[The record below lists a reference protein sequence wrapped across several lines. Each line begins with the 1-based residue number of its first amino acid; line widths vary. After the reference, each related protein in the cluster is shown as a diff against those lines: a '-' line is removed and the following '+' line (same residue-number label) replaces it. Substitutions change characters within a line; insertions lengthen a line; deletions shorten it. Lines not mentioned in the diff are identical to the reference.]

1 MDIKSFR
8 EQYPM
13 YESISDADL
22 ANKLYTKHYSSKLSR
37 SEFDLKFLGA
47 PEKSDSFLGEESG
60 DWWLTKQAKKATRGA
75 IDAFQGDAEFKE
87 MGSFKDS
94 GALKDVGLIDR
105 AKFVGSELF
114 GDGQDLTNR
123 IKDLYPDAQIKKDAN
138 GNTYAE
144 LPDGRKGYVEVP
156 GMDSSDIAKGVATAA
171 AFTPGARVASM
182 AGSVG
187 SRVLAGS
194 VAAAGTDAAL
204 QKAAGRDEIDG
215 GQVAL
220 NAAVGGGGEAFAP
233 LVGGIIK
240 KLWNADQAKWRSMS
254 RSKQNQAIKRQLI
267 KDGYKPADLQGMIDG
282 RGFGEA
288 RVAGANAISAEAQL
302 AQKEFGFKHSR
313 GQAMPEGTLK
323 QQTAKELQLN
333 NEELLEQLPNEG
345 GQKLRKYKSDN
356 YAQLDK
362 VINDMVA
369 DMSGGVAQG
378 TSRNDSARRVHE
390 GLVRAR
396 DKSKQA
402 YDAEYAKADG
412 MNAEVSGLVTIP
424 MASRMIER
432 LQSQGVH
439 VDDMG
444 GEVGKLTKGAFAVLK
459 ELQTKPQS
467 GIHRIENQ
475 RKMINNMLNDT
486 KISDPMDHRAL
497 AIIKREFDE
506 SIAEAFDDHLIKG
519 DPEALKV
526 LQESRALYADYS
538 RKFNNP
544 DQAGKLIQKMVEDET
559 DPAEV
564 AKMAFGATGLKTG
577 ASRFVNR
584 YAKAVGGKD
593 TPEFDALRET
603 YLQTALTSGGAD
615 NLGMDAMITRLN
627 KVLRG
632 DGEETVKALY
642 SKDEVAKLHR
652 LERAL
657 KTMVKKGDRARSS
670 GTAERMI
677 RYLSASQLSNIPGIS
692 GLIGVFENMANHGA
706 LRRATTAPR
715 QLAAPINASPAAAAA
730 IAVNGDE

>member
-1 MDIKSFR
+1 MDIAEFR
-8 EQYPM
+8 TKYPQY
-13 YESISDADL
+13 DAIGDAEL
-22 ANKLYTKHYSSKLSR
+22 ADKLYNKHYASKVER
-37 SEFDLKFLGA
+37 SEFDQKFLGA
-47 PEKSDSFLGEESG
+47 PVKSDSFLGAEQD
-60 DWWLTKQAKKATRGA
+60 DWWITKQAKNITKAGLEA
-75 IDAFQGDAEFKE
+75 IQGDAEHKD

-114 GDGQDLTNR
+114 GSDEDLTNR
-123 IKDLYPDAQIKKDAN
+123 IKDLYPDAEIKQDAN
-138 GNTYAE
+138 GNTIAE
-144 LPDGRKGYVEVP
+144 LPDGRGGYVNTP
-156 GMDSSDIAKGVATAA
+156 GMDSSDIAKGVATGA
-171 AFTPGARVASM
+171 AFTPAARAASLAGGVGA
-182 AGSVG
+182 
-187 SRVLAGS
+187 RVLAGS
-194 VAAAGTDAAL
+194 AGAGLTDAGL
-204 QKAAGRDEIDG
+204 QKLAGRDEIDG
-215 GQVAL
+215 GQVAI
-220 NAAVGGGGEAFAP
+220 NAAVGGAGEAIAP
-233 LVGGIIK
+233 LVGGAIN
-240 KLWNADQAKWRSMS
+240 KLWNADQAKWRAMS

-288 RVAGANAISAEAQL
+288 RVAGANSISAEAQL

-323 QQTAKELQLN
+323 QQAAKEAQLN

-345 GQKLRKYKSDN
+345 GQKLRNFKSDN

-544 DQAGKLIQKMVEDET
+544 DQVGKLIQKMVEDET
-559 DPAEV
+559 DPADV

-584 YAKAVGGKD
+584 YAKVVGGKD

-642 SKDEVAKLHR
+642 TKDEVAKLHR

-657 KTMVKKGDRARSS
+657 KTMVKKGDRAKSS

-677 RYLSASQLSNIPGIS
+677 RYLAASQASNIPGVR
-692 GLIGVFENMANHGA
+692 GLIGVLENMANHGA
-706 LRRATTAPR
+706 LQRATTAPR
-715 QLAAPINASPAAAAA
+715 QLAAPVNASPAAAAA
-730 IAVNGDE
+730 IAVDGDE